1 MTDARFQDGA
11 EAAISLKAESAADL
25 GVISALVQDAVLGV
39 AEIRYDRRAR
49 VLALLINR
57 FRWEDAPAAARMG
70 RPYERARAIL
80 AIGGVTALRHQGIA
94 RDSDTVL
101 SLLALDWEGGADG
114 AGRIVLTF
122 AGDGALAAEVEC
134 LDVTLRDVTRP
145 YLAPSGQAPHHP
157 D

>member
-1 MTDARFQDGA
+1 MTDARFQDGG

-57 FRWEDAPAAARMG
+57 FRWEDAQAAARMG
-70 RPYERARAIL
+70 RPYERARSIL
-80 AIGGVTALRHQGIA
+80 AIGGITALRHQGIA

-101 SLLALDWEGGADG
+101 SLMALDWEGGAEG

-145 YLAPSGQAPHHP
+145 YLAPSGQAPQHP